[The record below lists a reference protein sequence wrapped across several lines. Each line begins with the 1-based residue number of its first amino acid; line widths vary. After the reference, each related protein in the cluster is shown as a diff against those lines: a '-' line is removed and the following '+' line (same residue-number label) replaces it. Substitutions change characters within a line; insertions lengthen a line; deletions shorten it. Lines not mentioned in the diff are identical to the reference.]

1 MEKVIAFALI
11 FLTLLAF
18 TGLGVSIYHG
28 AKDRERLIAQCIN
41 DGRKEYECQFMINSG
56 LE

>member
-1 MEKVIAFALI
+1 MDKVIAFVWI

-28 AKDRERLIAQCIN
+28 DQERERLIAQCID
-41 DGRKEYECQFMINSG
+41 DGRKEYECQSI
-56 LE
+56 LKTEWE